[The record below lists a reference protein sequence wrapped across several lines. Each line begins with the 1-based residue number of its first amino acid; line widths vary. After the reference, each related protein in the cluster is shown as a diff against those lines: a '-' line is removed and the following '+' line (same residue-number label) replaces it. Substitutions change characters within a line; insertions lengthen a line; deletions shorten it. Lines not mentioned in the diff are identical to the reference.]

1 MSAEERLNFHAKEV
15 ARITTNR
22 KGKKQKPLLQVKTPA
37 KNPYKSRQRFRKAL
51 NRCRTELPCSLR
63 KHAAVVS
70 ILAKEVGLSIQNDDE
85 KKYHGN
91 PSLSDELKEA

>member
-1 MSAEERLNFHAKEV
+1 MAQVTTSRKE
-15 ARITTNR
+15 
-22 KGKKQKPLLQVKTPA
+22 KKQKPQLQVKTPA

-51 NRCRTELPCSLR
+51 NRCRTELPCSPR

-70 ILAKEVGLSIQNDDE
+70 VLAKEVGLSIQNDYE
-85 KKYHGN
+85 KQYHGN